1 MQIPWNDIGAD
12 IDRQSLAKLNDNPEQ
27 AKTLKTLLEFV
38 SAKETST
45 ARSLAPALS
54 KGVPSNSAAQAP
66 PNIDGKEPPAPPEQR
81 PPVVSIDSDSEN
93 HEITILN
100 GV

>member
-1 MQIPWNDIGAD
+1 MQIPWNDIGAE

-45 ARSLAPALS
+45 AHSLAPALP
-54 KGVPSNSAAQAP
+54 KGVPSNSAAQP
-66 PNIDGKEPPAPPEQR
+66 SPEQLSPP
-81 PPVVSIDSDSEN
+81 PPVVSIESESEN
-93 HEITILN
+93 HDIIILD
-100 GV
+100 GM

>member
-1 MQIPWNDIGAD
+1 MQIPWNDIGAE

-45 ARSLAPALS
+45 ASSLAPALP
-54 KGVPSNSAAQAP
+54 KGVPSNSAAQASPGSLSP
-66 PNIDGKEPPAPPEQR
+66 P
-81 PPVVSIDSDSEN
+81 PPVVSIESESEN
-93 HEITILN
+93 HDIIILD
-100 GV
+100 GM